1 MAGRREATCWQSERY
16 PAPAQGNAPAT
27 AGTLPPD
34 TRAKGYGPRPKT
46 GRSTTYRDRSRVAGM
61 TRRPAL
67 AAAAV
72 RAHLALLGP
81 APADPDDPDPNARRR
96 RELTARLEALDAEAA
111 ATGDRLTPDDPPGR
125 P

>member
-1 MAGRREATCWQSERY
+1 
-16 PAPAQGNAPAT
+16 
-27 AGTLPPD
+27 
-34 TRAKGYGPRPKT
+34 
-46 GRSTTYRDRSRVAGM
+46 M

-96 RELTARLEALDAEAA
+96 RELTARLEALVAEAA
-111 ATGDRLTPDDPPGR
+111 ATGDRLTPDDPTGR